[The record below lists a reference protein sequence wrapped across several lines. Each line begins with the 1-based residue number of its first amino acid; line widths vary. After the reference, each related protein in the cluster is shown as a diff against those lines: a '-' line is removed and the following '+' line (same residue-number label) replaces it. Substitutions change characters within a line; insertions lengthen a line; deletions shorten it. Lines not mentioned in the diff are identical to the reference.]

1 MVPYIPSNIFLV
13 LCYIVTL
20 LFIQMINFNDLI
32 LNRFISE
39 NMGGYIGASLG
50 GFTYDKIGFEDG
62 TNVVI
67 GMQVMKCYYFYID
80 N

>member
-1 MVPYIPSNIFLV
+1 
-13 LCYIVTL
+13 
-20 LFIQMINFNDLI
+20 MINFNDLI

-67 GMQVMKCYYFYID
+67 GMQVMICSYV
-80 N
+80 NMNN